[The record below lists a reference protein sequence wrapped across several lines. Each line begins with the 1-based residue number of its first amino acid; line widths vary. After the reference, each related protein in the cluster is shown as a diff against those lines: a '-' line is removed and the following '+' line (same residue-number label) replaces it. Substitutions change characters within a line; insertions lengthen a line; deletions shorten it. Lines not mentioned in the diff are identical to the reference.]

1 MSRPRAGYIGHNRVP
16 GASAFNS
23 AASGAWTVR
32 EAEAMR
38 RAGTWPI
45 ARVDPFSANVSLML
59 HFNGT
64 NGSTTFTDTSPNNF
78 TVTRSGNAAISTA
91 QSQFGGSSV
100 VFDGDSDYLSAGS
113 NSAFAFGTGDF
124 TIELWYRSTEASE
137 SDAYFF
143 FCDDTGGLGFGLE
156 TVAGQK
162 RLVIGRRG
170 ITVDHS
176 VSHTPPQNTWQHY
189 AVTRQGTTIKLF
201 IGGSQVLSET
211 NTQNYTVT
219 GPCIIGGIAALPE
232 FSLNGY
238 MDELR
243 VTKGVARTIT
253 LPTAAYED

>member
-1 MSRPRAGYIGHNRVP
+1 
-16 GASAFNS
+16 
-23 AASGAWTVR
+23 
-32 EAEAMR
+32 
-38 RAGTWPI
+38 
-45 ARVDPFSANVSLML
+45 ML

-113 NSAFAFGTGDF
+113 NNAFAFGTGDF

-156 TVAGQK
+156 TVDGEQ

-170 ITVDHS
+170 ITADHA
-176 VSHTPPQNTWQHY
+176 VNHTPPQNTWQHY

-201 IGGSQVLSET
+201 VGGSQVLSET
-211 NTQNYTVT
+211 NTRNYTVN
-219 GPCIIGGIAALPE
+219 GPCIIGGIAALPG